1 MSEGDAIDQTS
12 AWIRAVAPLSDEIS
26 INPMNIQK
34 KTIVD
39 RIHRARQY
47 RPPWLWSLIQ
57 LIRDVHYDIHP
68 TNSGNGSEDQVSRL
82 IIHPTAGG
90 KVRGAHNCGKCDEEV
105 VAAIERY
112 SVSGDIHDLDGLEC
126 SCQDIWKSE
135 IKLDNSMPIPLGSGI
150 NRRGKLH
157 PRRIR
162 TTNTIPRVKS

>member
-1 MSEGDAIDQTS
+1 MFKPPFMSEGDALQHG
-12 AWIRAVAPLSDEIS
+12 AKWIRDVAERSDEIS
-26 INPMNIQK
+26 VNPMNIQNG
-34 KTIVD
+34 TVID
-39 RIHRARQY
+39 RLFRANEY

-90 KVRGAHNCGKCDEEV
+90 KVRGAHNCGKCDEDV

-126 SCQDIWKSE
+126 SCQNIWKSE

-150 NRRGKLH
+150 NRRGNALSH
-157 PRRIR
+157 LRSP
-162 TTNTIPRVKS
+162 